1 MQRKIMNMIKK
12 IAKKIFNKV
21 GLNVSSYKKYPELLL
36 HHKIELLFDVGAN
49 FGQYAMHARE
59 SGYKGK
65 IISFEPLPDA
75 YEKILKNSKN
85 DPLWIVHKRC
95 ALGSDISEMEI
106 NISQNSQSSSI
117 LSMLHLHSSAAPE
130 SLYIDKAKTDVIT
143 LDSIFDSYRKNN
155 EKIFLKIDV
164 QGFES
169 EVLKG
174 LTLNLKNVFAVEIE
188 LSVVPLYHKQELY
201 NYFFSFFEKNG
212 FTLWSLTPIFRKDET
227 GELLQFD
234 AVFIRK

>member
-1 MQRKIMNMIKK
+1 MKIIKK

-49 FGQYAMHARE
+49 IGQFAMLARE
-59 SGYKGK
+59 RGYKGK
-65 IISFEPLPDA
+65 IVSFEPLPVA

-85 DPLWIVHKRC
+85 DPLWTVHKRC

-106 NISQNSQSSSI
+106 NISQNSFSSSI
-117 LSMLHLHSSAAPE
+117 LPMLHLHSSAAPE
-130 SLYIDKAKTDVIT
+130 SSYIGKAKTDVIT
-143 LDSIFDSYRKNN
+143 LDSIFDSYRKND
-155 EKIFLKIDV
+155 EKVFLKIDV

-174 LTLNLKNVFAVEIE
+174 LTLNLKNIFAVDIE
-188 LSVVPLYHKQELY
+188 LSVVPLYDKQELY

-212 FTLWSLTPIFRKDET
+212 FTLWALTPIFQKDET

-234 AVFIRK
+234 AIFVRK

>member
-1 MQRKIMNMIKK
+1 MNTIKK
-12 IAKKIFNKV
+12 IIKKIFNQI
-21 GLNVSSYKKYPELLL
+21 GLHVSRYKKYPEFLL

-49 FGQYAMHARE
+49 FGQYAMHSRE

-85 DPLWIVHKRC
+85 DPLWTVHKRC
-95 ALGSDISEMEI
+95 ALGSVISEMEI

-117 LSMLHLHSSAAPE
+117 LPMNHLHSSAEPK
-130 SLYIDKAKTDVIT
+130 SSYIGKTMTDVIT
-143 LDSIFDSYRKNN
+143 LDSIFSSYRKND
-155 EKIFLKIDV
+155 EKVFLKIDV

-174 LTLNLKNVFAVEIE
+174 LTLNLKNIFAVEIE
-188 LSVVPLYHKQELY
+188 LSVVPLYDKQELY
-201 NYFFSFFEKNG
+201 NYFFSFFEKSG
-212 FTLWSLTPIFRKDET
+212 FTLWSLVPIFKRDET

-234 AVFIRK
+234 AVFVRK

>member
-1 MQRKIMNMIKK
+1 MKIIKQ
-12 IAKKIFNKV
+12 IVKKIFNKV
-21 GLNVSSYKKYPELLL
+21 GLNVSSYKKYPEFLL

-49 FGQYAMHARE
+49 IGQYAMHARDI
-59 SGYKGK
+59 GYKGK

-85 DPLWIVHKRC
+85 DPLWTVHKRC
-95 ALGSDISEMEI
+95 ALGSSISEMEI

-117 LSMLHLHSSAAPE
+117 LPMNHLHSSTAPE
-130 SLYIDKAKTDVIT
+130 SSYIAKAKTNVIT
-143 LDSIFDSYRKNN
+143 LDSIFDSYRKND

-174 LTLNLKNVFAVEIE
+174 LALNLKNIFAVEIE
-188 LSVVPLYHKQELY
+188 LSVVPLYDKQELY

-212 FTLWSLTPIFRKDET
+212 FTLWSLMPIFKRDET

-234 AVFIRK
+234 AVFVRK

>member
-1 MQRKIMNMIKK
+1 MNIIKK
-12 IAKKIFNKV
+12 IVKKIFNKV
-21 GLNVSSYKKYPELLL
+21 GLHVSNYKKYPEFFL

-49 FGQYAMHARE
+49 VGQYAMHARE

-85 DPLWIVHKRC
+85 DPLWTVHKRC
-95 ALGSDISEMEI
+95 ALGKCINEMEI

-117 LSMLHLHSSAAPE
+117 LSMHPLHSSTAPE
-130 SLYIDKAKTDVIT
+130 SSYIGKAMTDVIT
-143 LDSIFDSYRKNN
+143 LDSIFNSYRKND

-174 LTLNLKNVFAVEIE
+174 LALNLKNVFAVEIE
-188 LSVVPLYHKQELY
+188 LSVVPLYEKQELC
-201 NYFFSFFEKNG
+201 NYFFSFFEENG
-212 FTLWSLTPIFRKDET
+212 FTLWSLAPIFKRDET

-234 AVFIRK
+234 AVFVRK

>member
-1 MQRKIMNMIKK
+1 MKIIKK
-12 IAKKIFNKV
+12 ITKKIFNKV
-21 GLNVSSYKKYPELLL
+21 GLNVSQYKKYPSFCYN
-36 HHKIELLFDVGAN
+36 HKIELLFDVGAN
-49 FGQYAMHARE
+49 FGQYAMHTRE

-85 DPLWIVHKRC
+85 DPLWTVHKRC
-95 ALGSDISEMEI
+95 ALGSVISEMEI

-117 LSMLHLHSSAAPE
+117 LPMNHLHSSAEPK
-130 SLYIDKAKTDVIT
+130 SSYIGKTMTDVIT
-143 LDSIFDSYRKNN
+143 LDSIFSSYRKND
-155 EKIFLKIDV
+155 EKVFLKIDV

-174 LTLNLKNVFAVEIE
+174 LALNLKNFFAVEIE
-188 LSVVPLYHKQELY
+188 LSVVPLYEKQELC
-201 NYFFSFFEKNG
+201 NYFFYFFEKNG
-212 FTLWSLTPIFRKDET
+212 FTLWSLVPIFQSDET

-234 AVFIRK
+234 AVFVRK

>member
-1 MQRKIMNMIKK
+1 MNIIKIV
-12 IAKKIFNKV
+12 KKIFNKV
-21 GLNVSSYKKYPELLL
+21 GINVSRYKKYPEPLL

-85 DPLWIVHKRC
+85 DPLWTVHKRC
-95 ALGSDISEMEI
+95 ALGSVISEMEI
-106 NISQNSQSSSI
+106 NISRNSQSSSI
-117 LSMLHLHSSAAPE
+117 LSMHHLHSSTAPE
-130 SLYIDKAKTDVIT
+130 SSYIGKTMTDVIT
-143 LDSIFDSYRKNN
+143 LDSIFDSYRKND
-155 EKIFLKIDV
+155 EKFFLKIDV

-188 LSVVPLYHKQELY
+188 LSVVPLYEKQELY

-212 FTLWSLTPIFRKDET
+212 FTLWSLVPIFQSDET

-234 AVFIRK
+234 AVFVRK

>member
-1 MQRKIMNMIKK
+1 MKIIKK
-12 IAKKIFNKV
+12 ITKKIFNKV
-21 GLNVSSYKKYPELLL
+21 GLNVEQYKKYPELLL

-49 FGQYAMHARE
+49 FGQYAMHTRE

-85 DPLWIVHKRC
+85 DPLWTIHKRC
-95 ALGSDISEMEI
+95 ALGSGISKMEI

-117 LSMLHLHSSAAPE
+117 LSMLHSHSSAAPE
-130 SLYIDKAKTDVIT
+130 SSYIGKTKTDVIT
-143 LDSIFDSYRKNN
+143 LDSIFDSYRKND
-155 EKIFLKIDV
+155 EKILLKIDV

-174 LTLNLKNVFAVEIE
+174 LALNLKNIFAVEIE
-188 LSVVPLYHKQELY
+188 LSVVPLYEKQELC

-212 FTLWSLTPIFRKDET
+212 FTLWSLVPVFQRDET

-234 AVFIRK
+234 AVFVRK

>member
-1 MQRKIMNMIKK
+1 MKIIKK

-21 GLNVSSYKKYPELLL
+21 GLNVSHYKKYPELLL

-49 FGQYAMHARE
+49 FGQYAMHTRE

-85 DPLWIVHKRC
+85 DPLWTIHKRC
-95 ALGSDISEMEI
+95 ALGSGISEMEI

-117 LSMLHLHSSAAPE
+117 LSMLHSHSSAAPE
-130 SLYIDKAKTDVIT
+130 SSYIGKTKTDVIT
-143 LDSIFDSYRKNN
+143 LDSIFDSYQKND

-174 LTLNLKNVFAVEIE
+174 LSLNLKNIFAVEIE
-188 LSVVPLYHKQELY
+188 LSVVPLYEKQELC

-212 FTLWSLTPIFRKDET
+212 FTLWSLAPFFQSDET

-234 AVFIRK
+234 AVFVKK